1 MFSKKFITDNGTTNT
16 YTAET
21 EAECDALHAAQE
33 AYNAEFNAM
42 YPDDAEDF
50 DAEDFLAMLA
60 EMPSPSELGLN
71 D

>member
-1 MFSKKFITDNGTTNT
+1 MFSKKFTNNNSTIT
-16 YTAET
+16 YTAAT
-21 EAECDALHAAQE
+21 EAECDAMHAAQE